1 MLETHYFFIDEC
13 GDPEFYGKRKKLLV
27 GTEGFQPLLIL
38 GMVETPNRKTL
49 QKAILELKAEILSDP
64 LYNTIYSVSQPD
76 WYFHAR
82 TDHSDIRHRFFQF
95 LRQFNP
101 SELRFHAIIGRKD
114 LGIFNRKHN
123 NNPSEFYFDLVSHL
137 FQEKLNPGHSHSI
150 YLAGRAK
157 SALHKLVSSI
167 DQAIENDAKK
177 KGLEKQDIQYNCS
190 IEPSYQMPELSIV
203 DYFLW
208 ALQRYLLKGEI
219 RFWQSIEPLAG
230 EIVDLYGEGPKV
242 YDGETHLLRLDKL
255 KPPLNL

>member
-123 NNPSEFYFDLVSHL
+123 NNPSEFY
-137 FQEKLNPGHSHSI
+137 
-150 YLAGRAK
+150 
-157 SALHKLVSSI
+157 
-167 DQAIENDAKK
+167 
-177 KGLEKQDIQYNCS
+177 
-190 IEPSYQMPELSIV
+190 IV

-230 EIVDLYGEGPKV
+230 EIVDLYGEGAKV